1 MKLLI
6 VLAAACAALAAG
18 CGAFDPKSASTAL
31 VLDGRTPE
39 KTYVLSKD
47 SKNPKGAP
55 VPFNHETHSTKNY
68 NVEGTGTIACV
79 ACHHT
84 DQPASEA
91 AKTPP
96 LKTAHPADRTT
107 TLTADL
113 FAKNPSAPEVL
124 SCRSCHEQEGKKPKV
139 GAENPSV
146 VYEGD
151 SDPTVLNNEEAYHR
165 NCNSCHD
172 AAVEKRPALKI
183 PTSQQCA
190 ECHTGKTTP

>member
-6 VLAAACAALAAG
+6 VLAAACLALVAG
-18 CGAFDPKSASTAL
+18 CGTFNPKSASTAI

-39 KTYVLSKD
+39 KFYVLSKD
-47 SKNPKGAP
+47 SKNPKGASL
-55 VPFNHETHSTKNY
+55 VFNHETHSTRNY
-68 NVEGTGTIACV
+68 SVDGTAPIACV
-79 ACHHT
+79 ECHHT
-84 DQPASEA
+84 DQPAAEA
-91 AKTPP
+91 AKHPP

-107 TLTADL
+107 TLTADF
-113 FAKNPSAPEVL
+113 FAKNPSGPEVL

-139 GAENPSV
+139 LAENPSI

-190 ECHTGKTTP
+190 ECHTGKTAP